1 MSEGASAGIKPRLR
15 VGFILAEHFTLSAF
29 ALFVDHLRLAADK
42 DDRSRPIHCSWQ
54 VLSASV
60 HPVRSSCGVAIARD
74 APLGDP
80 RAFDH
85 IVVVG
90 GLLHGQEQIDYVTTA
105 WLRRAAAMGITL
117 IGVCTG
123 TFALC
128 RAGLMDNRRV
138 CVSWYHRQD
147 FQEAF
152 PTHEPVSDQMFL
164 DDGDRITCSG
174 GGAAADVAM
183 HLIERSIGRPAGL
196 KASHILLMERAGTAG
211 NQTRL
216 QPQPP
221 TLASATRF
229 ADPRVR
235 RAVLHME
242 QNMARPLPIAQLA
255 ARLGISSRQLERLFQ
270 TTLGR
275 KPQDFYRTLRLRH
288 ARALLEAGEMSVT
301 EIAIEM
307 GFSDC
312 SHFSR
317 HFKNMFG
324 ISPSAC
330 HRTALPDFAARRA
343 APDVLSHAGI
353 RLFSDR

>member
-1 MSEGASAGIKPRLR
+1 MSEGASIDNKPRLR

-42 DDRSRPIHCSWQ
+42 DDRSRPVHCSWR
-54 VLSASV
+54 VLSSSV
-60 HPVRSSCGVAIARD
+60 HPVRSSCGVSIARD

-80 RAFDH
+80 RAFDY

-90 GLLHGQEQIDYVTTA
+90 GLLHGQESIDSVTTI
-105 WLRRAAAMGITL
+105 WLRRAAEAGITL

-128 RAGLMDNRRV
+128 RAGLMENRRV

-147 FQEAF
+147 FQETF
-152 PTHEPVSDQMFL
+152 PTHEAVSDQMFL

-183 HLIERSIGRPAGL
+183 HLIERCIGRSAGV
-196 KASHILLMERAGTAG
+196 KASHILLMERTGKPS
-211 NQTRL
+211 NQSRL
-216 QPQPP
+216 QPLPP
-221 TLASATRF
+221 TLGPETRI

-242 QNMARPLPIAQLA
+242 QNMVRPLPITQLA
-255 ARLGISSRQLERLFQ
+255 ARLDISSRQLERLFQ
-270 TTLGR
+270 STLGR

-288 ARALLEAGEMSVT
+288 ARAMLEAGEMSVT

-307 GFSDC
+307 GFADC

-317 HFKNMFG
+317 HFKSMFG

-330 HRTALPDFAARRA
+330 HRTAPPDFNARRA
-343 APDVLSHAGI
+343 APDVLSRVGI
-353 RLFSDR
+353 RLFSDQ

>member
-1 MSEGASAGIKPRLR
+1 MSEGASGETKPRLR

-54 VLSASV
+54 VLSSSV

-74 APLGDP
+74 ASLGDP
-80 RAFDH
+80 RAFDY

-90 GLLHGQEQIDYVTTA
+90 GLLYGQKQIDYVTA
-105 WLRRAAAMGITL
+105 IWLRRAAEMGITL
-117 IGVCTG
+117 VGVCTG

-128 RAGLMDNRRV
+128 QAGLMENRRV
-138 CVSWYHRQD
+138 CVSWYHHQD
-147 FQEAF
+147 FQDAF
-152 PTHEPVSDQMFL
+152 PAHEAVSDQMFL

-174 GGAAADVAM
+174 GGAASDVAL
-183 HLIERSIGRPAGL
+183 HLIERSIGRPAGQ
-196 KASHILLMERAGTAG
+196 KASHILLMERAGKIS
-211 NQTRL
+211 NQIRL

-221 TLASATRF
+221 TLASETRF

-242 QNMARPLPIAQLA
+242 QNMTRPLPITQLA

-270 TTLGR
+270 TALGR
-275 KPQDFYRTLRLRH
+275 KPQDFYRSLRLRH

-301 EIAIEM
+301 EVAIEM

-317 HFKNMFG
+317 HFKTLFG

-330 HRTALPDFAARRA
+330 HRTPLPDFARPHA
-343 APDVLSHAGI
+343 APEMLSHVGI
-353 RLFSDR
+353 RLFSNQ